1 MGEDIKQQTINRTKE
16 FLRAKMQE
24 MDPMHCMFFG
34 SLEDMLWEYES
45 WMF

>member
-1 MGEDIKQQTINRTKE
+1 MGEDIKQQTIKRTKE

-24 MDPMHCMFFG
+24 MDPRCCMFHG